1 MNGSAPRYRLVTG
14 RSDADFERRV
24 NEALQEGYQL
34 QGPPSLAFDGDELI
48 VAQPLIA
55 PPRLG

>member
-1 MNGSAPRYRLVTG
+1 VTG